1 MEHPVFKPYRKP
13 GRPRKFPTVGRAE
26 GTTVITDH
34 TAGLLLRCVQP
45 NGWQNS
51 PYSIRESNRLM
62 QAGLILVHISDEP
75 LTFAEELHRVRLT
88 PHGYTE
94 LAKWV
99 ALQAEQFFTPDPT
112 ASV

>member
-1 MEHPVFKPYRKP
+1 MEHPVFEPYRKP

-26 GTTVITDH
+26 GTAVITDN
-34 TAGLLLRCVQP
+34 TAALLLRCVHLNAWQVNP
-45 NGWQNS
+45 YRGWEAVRLQNS
-51 PYSIRESNRLM
+51 
-62 QAGLILVHISDEP
+62 GLILVHVPDEGP
-75 LTFAEELHRVRLT
+75 ARVRLT